1 MVKPFKHTR
10 AAFAFM
16 AVLFLLLV
24 ILDSLIFFW
33 ERDVLFEESHN
44 QTQNELELI
53 GTFVTEPLL
62 RQEFT
67 IVEQFMNHWG
77 ELKEDVISLKAFSP
91 DGSLFAEYKR
101 PFKISKS
108 FTKNHTVE
116 FFGQHLLDLEITKD
130 LSPAIHHL
138 RDFKQR
144 LVFQSLLITIIIG
157 ILLWFV
163 LGFLSIKPLETEIEK
178 RMQAEKNLQMAHD
191 RLEELVE
198 ARTRELRE
206 ANIELHNEIYEKY
219 KIQEELLKAK
229 KLESVSVLAGGLAH
243 DFNNILA
250 AIMGNISLALLY
262 TDHDDK
268 RHKLLAEAEKAS
280 LRAKDLTQQLL
291 TFSKGGEPVK
301 TLASIE
307 EVIRDSANFV
317 LRGSNVQCKYH
328 FTKDL
333 WPVEVDSGQISQ
345 VIQNIVINARHAMPD
360 GGIIDVTCENYDK
373 TQKDRLLTQADSYL
387 KITIQDSGVGMPLKL
402 LDKIFD
408 PYFST
413 KREGSGL
420 GLAICHS
427 IISKH
432 NGYIKVESVQ
442 GEGASFIFYL
452 PALKGQQPAEQ
463 LAEETFQ
470 IIGSGKALVMDDEEM
485 IRDLAGEMLSYSGYR
500 VVFSK
505 NGEESIDFY
514 KKEMDTGIPFDF
526 VILDLT
532 IPGGMGGKEAIKKI
546 LQIDPKAKVI
556 VSSGYSNDPVMAN
569 YKEYGFSG
577 VIAKPFQLK
586 NLQKT
591 INSVFVDDQ

>member
-33 ERDVLFEESHN
+33 ERDVLFEESYN

-101 PFKISKS
+101 PFKISES

-116 FFGQHLLDLEITKD
+116 FFGQHLMDLEITKD

-163 LGFLSIKPLETEIEK
+163 LEFLSIKPLETEIEK

-206 ANIELHNEIYEKY
+206 ANIELHNEIYEKH

-463 LAEETFQ
+463 LGEETFQ
-470 IIGSGKALVMDDEEM
+470 VIGSGKALVMDDEEM
-485 IRDLAGEMLSYSGYR
+485 IRDLAGEMLSYSGYH
-500 VVFSK
+500 VTFAK

-514 KKEMDTGIPFDF
+514 KKEMETGIPFDF

-586 NLQKT
+586 NLQKA

>member
-1 MVKPFKHTR
+1 MAKSFKHTR
-10 AAFAFM
+10 TALAFM
-16 AVLFLLLV
+16 AVLLVLLV

-101 PFKISKS
+101 PFKISES
-108 FTKNHTVE
+108 FTKNHSVE

-163 LGFLSIKPLETEIEK
+163 LEFLSIKPLETEIEK

-206 ANIELHNEIYEKY
+206 ANIELHNEIYEKH

-463 LAEETFQ
+463 LGEETFQ
-470 IIGSGKALVMDDEEM
+470 VIGSGKALVMDDEEM
-485 IRDLAGEMLSYSGYR
+485 IRDLAGEMLSYRGYH
-500 VVFSK
+500 VTFAK

-514 KKEMDTGIPFDF
+514 KKEMETGIPFDF

-586 NLQKT
+586 NLQKA

>member
-1 MVKPFKHTR
+1 MAKSFKHTR
-10 AAFAFM
+10 TALAFM
-16 AVLFLLLV
+16 AVLLVLLV

-101 PFKISKS
+101 PFKISES
-108 FTKNHTVE
+108 FTKNHSVE

-163 LGFLSIKPLETEIEK
+163 LEFLSIKPLETEIEK

-206 ANIELHNEIYEKY
+206 ANIELHNEIYEKH

-463 LAEETFQ
+463 LGEETFQ
-470 IIGSGKALVMDDEEM
+470 VIGSGKALVMDDEEI
-485 IRDLAGEMLSYSGYR
+485 IRDIAGEMLSYSGYH
-500 VVFSK
+500 VTFAK

-514 KKEMDTGIPFDF
+514 KKEMETGIPFDF

-586 NLQKT
+586 NLQKA

>member
-101 PFKISKS
+101 PFKISES

-116 FFGQHLLDLEITKD
+116 FFGQHLMDLEITKD

-163 LGFLSIKPLETEIEK
+163 LEFLSIKPLETEIEK

-206 ANIELHNEIYEKY
+206 ANIELHNEIYEKH

-317 LRGSNVQCKYH
+317 LHGSNVQCKYH

-463 LAEETFQ
+463 LGEETFQ
-470 IIGSGKALVMDDEEM
+470 VIGSGKALVMDDEEI
-485 IRDLAGEMLSYSGYR
+485 IRDIAGEMLSYSGYH
-500 VVFSK
+500 VTFAK

-514 KKEMDTGIPFDF
+514 KKEMETGIPFDF

-586 NLQKT
+586 NLQKA

>member
-1 MVKPFKHTR
+1 MAKPIKHTHT
-10 AAFAFM
+10 ALAFM
-16 AVLFLLLV
+16 AVLLVLLV

-33 ERDVLFEESHN
+33 EQDVLFAESHN

-62 RQEFT
+62 RQDFT
-67 IVEQFMNHWG
+67 IVEQFMNNWG

-91 DGSLFAEYKR
+91 DGSLLVEYTR

-108 FTKNHTVE
+108 FTKNHTVK

-144 LVFQSLLITIIIG
+144 LVIQSLLITIIIG

-163 LGFLSIKPLETEIEK
+163 LRFLSIKPLEAEIEK

-191 RLEELVE
+191 RLEELVA

-206 ANIELHNEIYEKY
+206 TNIELHNEIYEKY
-219 KIQEELLKAK
+219 KMQEELLKTK

-262 TDHDDK
+262 TDQDDK

-373 TQKDRLLTQADSYL
+373 TQKDQLLTQGDSYL
-387 KITIQDSGVGMPLKL
+387 KITIQDSGVGIPPKL

-413 KREGSGL
+413 KRDGSGL

-463 LAEETFQ
+463 LAKETFQ

>member
-1 MVKPFKHTR
+1 MAKSFKHTR
-10 AAFAFM
+10 TALAFM
-16 AVLFLLLV
+16 AVLLVLLV

-101 PFKISKS
+101 PFKITES

-116 FFGQHLLDLEITKD
+116 FFGQHLMDLEITKD

-163 LGFLSIKPLETEIEK
+163 LEFLSIKPLETEIEK

-206 ANIELHNEIYEKY
+206 ANIELHNEIYEKH

-463 LAEETFQ
+463 LGEETFQ
-470 IIGSGKALVMDDEEM
+470 VIGSGKALVMDDEEM
-485 IRDLAGEMLSYSGYR
+485 IRDLAGKMLSYSGYH
-500 VVFSK
+500 VTFAK

-514 KKEMDTGIPFDF
+514 KKEMETGIPFDF

-586 NLQKT
+586 NLQKA